1 MMKEEGVLGSFF
13 VKRTS
18 RKDSGKRRTKTS
30 LFSYKEKAKDYLRDV
45 IQTF

>member
-18 RKDSGKRRTKTS
+18 RKDSGKRRTKTV
-30 LFSYKEKAKDYLRDV
+30 FSYKEKAKDYLRDV